1 MPQLLMPKATAVWLI
16 DHSGLTFQQIADFCG
31 LHPLEVQAIADG
43 EVAVGIIGQD
53 PVAGGQ
59 ITKAELER
67 GEADPNHRLQLAN
80 SGLPEPAKRAKG
92 PRYTPVS
99 RRADKPDAIAWLLRN
114 HPELSDALIGKMIG
128 TTVKTIQ
135 AVRDRTHENSANI
148 KPRSPVQLGLCTQAE
163 LDEALARAAKRG
175 GKPAGDSASPGDEPE
190 TPAETQ
196 PEAEE
201 TATA

>member
-16 DHSGLTFQQIADFCG
+16 ENSGLTFQQIADFCG

-53 PVAGGQ
+53 PVASGQ
-59 ITKAELER
+59 LTKSELQK
-67 GEADPNHRLQLAN
+67 GEANPNHRLVLAD

-114 HPELSDALIGKMIG
+114 HPELSDMAIGKIIG

-135 AVRDRTHENSANI
+135 SVRDRTHENSANI
-148 KPRSPVQLGLCTQAE
+148 KPRSPVQLELCTQAE
-163 LDEALARAAKRG
+163 LDEALAKAAKRG
-175 GKPAGDSASPGDEPE
+175 GKPAEDAGETVPEIVSEDRASETEEP
-190 TPAETQ
+190 
-196 PEAEE
+196 
-201 TATA
+201 ATA